1 MGVGSNPTPGSV
13 SFAISKID
21 MSVSSIYFLYLRFIK
36 KEKSSYISIT
46 VRMADRSK
54 GIRLK
59 ATKSSVLKLS
69 ILVH

>member
-1 MGVGSNPTPGSV
+1 MGVGSNPTPDSV
-13 SFAISKID
+13 SFTISKIN
-21 MSVSSIYFLYLRFIK
+21 MSVSFTYLLYLRFIK
-36 KEKSSYISIT
+36 KEKSSYISTT
-46 VRMADRSK
+46 VRMAERSK

>member
-1 MGVGSNPTPGSV
+1 MVVGSNPTPDSV

-21 MSVSSIYFLYLRFIK
+21 MSVSFTYFPYLRFIR
-36 KEKSSYISIT
+36 KEKSREISIT
-46 VRMADRSK
+46 VRMAEWSK

>member
-1 MGVGSNPTPGSV
+1 MVVGSNPTPDSV

-21 MSVSSIYFLYLRFIK
+21 MSVSFTYFLYLRFIK

-46 VRMADRSK
+46 VRMAEQSK

-59 ATKSSVLKLS
+59 AAKSSLLKLS
-69 ILVH
+69 TLVH